1 MSVRDLYNNLKA
13 VVAINPTTGK
23 DNLTGNLIDLQGF
36 NGALVVVQ
44 SGTITDGTFTFE
56 LRHGNA
62 SDGSDLV
69 AVPDEDLLGTEP
81 VFAATDDNVVKQFG
95 YIGTK
100 RYIKLVATV
109 SGSPTTGGTL
119 GAVVIKG
126 FPRHAP
132 VS

>member
-1 MSVRDLYNNLKA
+1 MSVRDLQNNLKA

-23 DNLTGNLIDLQGF
+23 NDLTGNLIDLQGYS
-36 NGALVVVQ
+36 GALVVVQ
-44 SGTITDGTFTFE
+44 SGGITDGTFTFE
-56 LRHGNA
+56 LQHGNA
-62 SDGSDLV
+62 SDGSDLA
-69 AVPDEDLLGTEP
+69 AVPDEDLLGSEP
-81 VFAATDDNVVKQFG
+81 VFAAADDNVVKQFG
-95 YIGTK
+95 YVGTK

>member
-1 MSVRDLYNNLKA
+1 MSVRDLHNNLKA
-13 VVAINPTTGK
+13 VVAISPTTGK
-23 DNLTGNLIDLQGF
+23 NDLTGNLIDLQGF

-69 AVPDEDLLGTEP
+69 AVPDEDLLGSEP
-81 VFAATDDNVVKQFG
+81 VFLATDDDIVKQFG
-95 YIGTK
+95 YIGDK

>member
-1 MSVRDLYNNLKA
+1 MSVRDLHNNLKA

-23 DNLTGNLIDLQGF
+23 NDLTGNLIDLQGF
-36 NGALVVVQ
+36 SGALVVVQ
-44 SGTITDGTFTFE
+44 SGDITDGTFTFE
-56 LRHGNA
+56 LQHGNA
-62 SDGSDLV
+62 SDGSDLA
-69 AVPDEDLLGTEP
+69 AVPDEDLLGSEP

-95 YIGTK
+95 YVGTK

-119 GAVVIKG
+119 GAIVIEG

>member
-13 VVAINPTTGK
+13 VVAINPTTGMA
-23 DNLTGNLIDLQGF
+23 DLTGNLIDLQGYS
-36 NGALVVVQ
+36 GSLVVVQ
-44 SGTITDGTFTFE
+44 SGGITDGTFTFE
-56 LRHGNA
+56 LQHGNA
-62 SDGSDLV
+62 SDGSDLA
-69 AVPDEDLLGTEP
+69 AVPDEDLLGSEP
-81 VFAATDDNVVKQFG
+81 VFAAADDNVVKQFG
-95 YIGTK
+95 YVGTK

-109 SGSPTTGGTL
+109 SGSPATGGTL

>member
-23 DNLTGNLIDLQGF
+23 DNLAGSLIDLQGF
-36 NGALVVVQ
+36 GGALVVVQ

-62 SDGSDLV
+62 SDGSDLA

-81 VFAATDDNVVKQFG
+81 VFGATDDNKVVQFG

-109 SGSPTTGGTL
+109 SGSPSTGGTL
-119 GAVVIKG
+119 GAIVIKG